1 MKKLLSLVLVIA
13 ALSLTF
19 AFSSCKKDDGTIKIG
34 VLQVDTH
41 DALDSAREGFKSVV
55 DEWAKKNGKKITYS
69 LQNANGDTNNQTT
82 IANTLVTSKCDL
94 LFGISTGSAQALMG
108 GTTKIPVLYTAV
120 TDPVTAKLTAA
131 NVTGT
136 SDLNPVAKQIQLI
149 SELVDDCDKI
159 GFLYCSS
166 EINSKLQVDLA
177 IEECKKLG
185 IAYQTFTA
193 AASSDIQTVVE
204 SIPSSVKAVF
214 IPTDNLFAAN
224 IENACG
230 ALAAKHIPAI
240 VGESGMCQREGTGA
254 ATLGIDYFELGK
266 QTGEMAIKIL
276 EGAKPADIKFEY
288 YSKEPTFFI
297 NEANA
302 LKMGISQA
310 NIDKVKALYNK

>member
-1 MKKLLSLVLVIA
+1 M
-13 ALSLTF
+13 
-19 AFSSCKKDDGTIKIG
+19 
-34 VLQVDTH
+34 
-41 DALDSAREGFKSVV
+41 
-55 DEWAKKNGKKITYS
+55 
-69 LQNANGDTNNQTT
+69 
-82 IANTLVTSKCDL
+82 
-94 LFGISTGSAQALMG
+94 
-108 GTTKIPVLYTAV
+108 
-120 TDPVTAKLTAA
+120 
-131 NVTGT
+131 
-136 SDLNPVAKQIQLI
+136 
-149 SELVDDCDKI
+149 
-159 GFLYCSS
+159 
-166 EINSKLQVDLA
+166 QVDLA